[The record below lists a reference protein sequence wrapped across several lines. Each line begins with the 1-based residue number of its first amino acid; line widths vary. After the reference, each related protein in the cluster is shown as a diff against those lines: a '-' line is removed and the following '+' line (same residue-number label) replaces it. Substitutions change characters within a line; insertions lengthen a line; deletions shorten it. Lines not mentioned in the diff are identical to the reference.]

1 MTEQQRYSVVETH
14 DDFELRRY
22 EPAVLAEVQVSG
34 GFGSG
39 LTSAFRTLVS
49 YIGGRNGASQKIAMT
64 APVLE
69 QPGGSASLVSFVMPA
84 GSTLEAM
91 PDPDDPTVH
100 MREVDEE
107 LVAAQ
112 RFSGRW
118 SQGGFAQRARELSEA
133 VRASG
138 LTPAGPPRYARYDPP
153 WTPWFM
159 RRNEVLIPVAT
170 A

>member
-1 MTEQQRYSVVETH
+1 MTEHQRYTVVEKI

-34 GFGSG
+34 SLGSG
-39 LTSAFRTLVS
+39 LTSAFRTLAS
-49 YIGGRNGASQKIAMT
+49 YIGGRNGSGQKIAMT

-69 QPGGSASLVSFVMPA
+69 EPQTSVSVVAFVMPA
-84 GSTLEAM
+84 GSALESM
-91 PDPDDPTVH
+91 PSPTDSAVH
-100 MREVDEE
+100 MRAVDEE
-107 LVAAQ
+107 LVAAR

-118 SQGGFAQRARELSEA
+118 SNSGFARHADDLVQSMRAA
-133 VRASG
+133 G

-159 RRNEVLIPVAT
+159 RRNEVLVPVSAP
-170 A
+170 